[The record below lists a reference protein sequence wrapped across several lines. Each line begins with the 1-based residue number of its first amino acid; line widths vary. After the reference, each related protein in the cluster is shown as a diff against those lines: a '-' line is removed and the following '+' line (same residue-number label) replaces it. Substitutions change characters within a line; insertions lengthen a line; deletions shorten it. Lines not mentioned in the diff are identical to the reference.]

1 MNVPFWT
8 EEHVRATLPERDAE
22 SHKGTYGTALLL
34 AGSDDMPGAAL
45 LAGLGAM
52 RSGLGKLVIGTS
64 ESVIPLIV
72 PVLPEATYWRDG
84 WKKAAGA
91 ELEEAYRAIAI
102 GPGLPQTESVQQA
115 VDHVLTADCP
125 VILDAGAL
133 AKRTFPKR
141 EAPVILTPHPGEFS
155 RMTGMPVNELQKKRA
170 EYAKE
175 WAAQLQTVIVLKGN
189 QTVIAFPDGDCWLNP
204 TGNGALAKGGTG
216 DTLTGMI
223 LGMLCCHEDPK
234 HAILNAVYLHGACAE
249 LWTDEHS
256 AHTLLAHELSDI
268 LPRVWKRFE

>member
-1 MNVPFWT
+1 MNVPYWT

-34 AGSDDMPGAAL
+34 AGSDEMPGAAL

-91 ELEEAYRAIAI
+91 QLEETYRAIAI

-133 AKRTFPKR
+133 AKRTYPKR

-155 RMTGMPVNELQKKRA
+155 RMTGMPVNELQKKERNM
-170 EYAKE
+170 
-175 WAAQLQTVIVLKGN
+175 QR
-189 QTVIAFPDGDCWLNP
+189 
-204 TGNGALAKGGTG
+204 NGRLSCR
-216 DTLTGMI
+216 LS
-223 LGMLCCHEDPK
+223 LC
-234 HAILNAVYLHGACAE
+234 
-249 LWTDEHS
+249 
-256 AHTLLAHELSDI
+256 
-268 LPRVWKRFE
+268 

>member
-22 SHKGTYGTALLL
+22 SHKGTYSTALLL

-52 RSGLGKLVIGTS
+52 RGGLGKLVNGTS

-133 AKRTFPKR
+133 AKRTYPKR

-223 LGMLCCHEDPK
+223 LGMLCCHEDSK

>member
-1 MNVPFWT
+1 MNVPIWT
-8 EEHVRATLPERDAE
+8 EEHVRASLPERDAE

-84 WKKAAGA
+84 WQKAADA
-91 ELEEAYRAIAI
+91 QLEETYRAIAI
-102 GPGLPQTESVQQA
+102 GSGLPQTESVQQA
-115 VDHVLTADCP
+115 VDHVLAADCP

-133 AKRTFPKR
+133 AKRTYPKR

-155 RMTGMPVNELQKKRA
+155 RMTGVPVNELQNKRA

-175 WAAQLQTVIVLKGN
+175 WAAQLQAVIVLKGN
-189 QTVIAFPDGDCWLNP
+189 QTIIAFPDGDCWCNP

-223 LGMLCCHEDPK
+223 LGMLCCHKDPK
-234 HAILNAVYLHGACAE
+234 HAILNGVYLHGACAE

-256 AHTLLAHELSDI
+256 AHTLLAHELSDM

>member
-72 PVLPEATYWRDG
+72 PVLPESTYWRDG
-84 WKKAAGA
+84 WKKAADA
-91 ELEEAYRAIAI
+91 QLEETYRAIAI
-102 GPGLPQTESVQQA
+102 GSGLPQTESVQQA

-133 AKRTFPKR
+133 AKRGRPRHPHAAPGRVFPNDRGARERIAEKKSGICKGMGGSAADCHCVKR
-141 EAPVILTPHPGEFS
+141 KPNRH
-155 RMTGMPVNELQKKRA
+155 
-170 EYAKE
+170 
-175 WAAQLQTVIVLKGN
+175 
-189 QTVIAFPDGDCWLNP
+189 
-204 TGNGALAKGGTG
+204 
-216 DTLTGMI
+216 
-223 LGMLCCHEDPK
+223 
-234 HAILNAVYLHGACAE
+234 
-249 LWTDEHS
+249 
-256 AHTLLAHELSDI
+256 
-268 LPRVWKRFE
+268 RVS

>member
-1 MNVPFWT
+1 MNVPYWT

-84 WKKAAGA
+84 WKKAADA
-91 ELEEAYRAIAI
+91 QLEETYRAIAI

-115 VDHVLTADCP
+115 VDHVLAADCP

-133 AKRTFPKR
+133 AKRTYPKR

-155 RMTGMPVNELQKKRA
+155 RMTGVPVNELQKKRA

-204 TGNGALAKGGTG
+204 TGNRALAKGGTG

-234 HAILNAVYLHGACAE
+234 HAILNAVYLHGACAG

>member
-102 GPGLPQTESVQQA
+102 
-115 VDHVLTADCP
+115 
-125 VILDAGAL
+125 
-133 AKRTFPKR
+133 
-141 EAPVILTPHPGEFS
+141 
-155 RMTGMPVNELQKKRA
+155 
-170 EYAKE
+170 
-175 WAAQLQTVIVLKGN
+175 
-189 QTVIAFPDGDCWLNP
+189 
-204 TGNGALAKGGTG
+204 
-216 DTLTGMI
+216 
-223 LGMLCCHEDPK
+223 
-234 HAILNAVYLHGACAE
+234 
-249 LWTDEHS
+249 
-256 AHTLLAHELSDI
+256 
-268 LPRVWKRFE
+268 